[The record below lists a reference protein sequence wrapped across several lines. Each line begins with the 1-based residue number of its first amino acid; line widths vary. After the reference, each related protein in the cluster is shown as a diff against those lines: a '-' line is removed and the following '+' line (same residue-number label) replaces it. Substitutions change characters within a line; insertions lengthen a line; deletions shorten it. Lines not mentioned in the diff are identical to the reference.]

1 MENRDK
7 ELHKRYGDLL
17 DKFLNPSAMEREL
30 REQCQEEG
38 ETRYGDL
45 LQKGEAAYNKYFDNI
60 MKVADAARESRLRK
74 EEKDRQAVM
83 RMKERMERK
92 RQEEQKRIEKNSV
105 LVEDI
110 MAQKKEREEAEKER
124 IRKEREEAERRQRYL
139 DSVQV
144 LVNMHVE
151 TVEISSR
158 AKKMIERNDK
168 KRKAH
173 EDKMKWFGK

>member
-7 ELHKRYGDLL
+7 ELQKRYGNLL

-38 ETRYGDL
+38 ENRYGDL
-45 LQKGEAAYNKYFDNI
+45 LQKGEAAYNKHFDDI
-60 MKVADAARESRLRK
+60 MKVADAAREERLRK

-83 RMKERMERK
+83 RTKERMEKK

-105 LVEDI
+105 LVEEI

-124 IRKEREEAERRQRYL
+124 IRKEREEAERQQRYL
-139 DSVQV
+139 DSVQAWI
-144 LVNMHVE
+144 NMHE
-151 TVEISSR
+151 ESSEINAR
-158 AKKMIERNDK
+158 TKKMIERNDK

-173 EDKMKWFGK
+173 EDKMKWLEK

>member
-124 IRKEREEAERRQRYL
+124 IRKEREEAESRQRYL
-139 DSVQV
+139 DSMQA

-151 TVEISSR
+151 TAEISSR

-173 EDKMKWFGK
+173 EDKMKWFEK

>member
-1 MENRDK
+1 MMNKDK
-7 ELHKRYGDLL
+7 ELQERYGHLM
-17 DKFLNPSAMEREL
+17 DKYLNPSAMEREL

-139 DSVQV
+139 DSMQA

-151 TVEISSR
+151 TAEISAR
-158 AKKMIERNDK
+158 TRKMIERNDK

-173 EDKMKWFGK
+173 EDKMKWFEK

>member
-1 MENRDK
+1 
-7 ELHKRYGDLL
+7 
-17 DKFLNPSAMEREL
+17 
-30 REQCQEEG
+30 
-38 ETRYGDL
+38 
-45 LQKGEAAYNKYFDNI
+45 
-60 MKVADAARESRLRK
+60 
-74 EEKDRQAVM
+74 
-83 RMKERMERK
+83 MKERMERK

-124 IRKEREEAERRQRYL
+124 IRKEREEAESRQRYL
-139 DSVQV
+139 DSMQA

-151 TVEISSR
+151 TAEISSR